1 MHRSYRAPGAWCLEA
16 ARKLMAKKRDQASK
30 GGKLSLEERIARYL
44 ASGRNEL
51 TPKQIRRAAHKAH
64 VATDQVRARVGNS

>member
-1 MHRSYRAPGAWCLEA
+1 
-16 ARKLMAKKRDQASK
+16 MAKKRDQASK
-30 GGKLSLEERIARYL
+30 SGKLSLDERIAYYL

-64 VATDQVRARVGNS
+64 LSTDQVRAQVGNA